1 MMCRPDPDV
10 FTGFCGINHVGYRM
24 ATSEKYE
31 RMAEIMWKV
40 TADLRKESER
50 GCVVLAFAW
59 MDDQLTSNLRKY
71 LLPSA
76 QQSEKADELLG
87 IGRPIGDAATKI
99 DLCLRLAILQP
110 NTYKS
115 LHLFR
120 RLRNDFAHLNS
131 SISFKDQ
138 STHDRVVAIFENE
151 VEMINGLWQAM
162 IRDEEVRKLTEQ
174 NRGMNGAKILKVALG
189 TRKLFEMTAAALVS
203 GLVSIE
209 YALVPVK
216 APGRVVRDA

>member
-1 MMCRPDPDV
+1 
-10 FTGFCGINHVGYRM
+10 M
-24 ATSEKYE
+24 ATSQKYE
-31 RMAEIMWKV
+31 RMAETMWKV
-40 TADLRKESER
+40 AAELRKESER

-87 IGRPIGDAATKI
+87 VGRPIGDAATKI
-99 DLCLRLAILQP
+99 DLCLRLGLLQP
-110 NTYKS
+110 NTHKS
-115 LHLFR
+115 LHMFR
-120 RLRNDFAHLNS
+120 RLRNDFAHLS
-131 SISFKDQ
+131 SNISFENQ
-138 STHDRVVAIFENE
+138 SIHDRVVAIFENE
-151 VEMINGLWQAM
+151 EEMLNGLWQAM

-174 NRGMNGAKILKVALG
+174 DRGKNGAQILKGALSA
-189 TRKLFEMTAAALVS
+189 RKLFEMTAAALVS

-216 APGRVVRDA
+216 APSRVTNDA